1 MQKEILKHL
10 LKINY
15 SLLKQSLSSSL
26 KTDSLIFFSV
36 IRSACIRKPSP
47 EFLML
52 LSRTSEEEQQEDC
65 RVSSRD
71 QFTNLLTILLSDL
84 FLQKPTIPASSMA
97 MHGKCTEFNLQF
109 YCAVDMGGL
118 YWGLHKGSPGLPLQ
132 VPSPAEV
139 CLAQAEL
146 FYLAIKWKWNIKFSL
161 SLKKRRSPETF
172 FVAVARSYKRK
183 IILHQPHV
191 AFPHPLWLSTC
202 DTWLNENISQRPL
215 GSLEILPC
223 PTVRRCEPDLDCK

>member
-1 MQKEILKHL
+1 MQKEILRHL

-36 IRSACIRKPSP
+36 IRSACIRKPFP

-84 FLQKPTIPASSMA
+84 FLQKPTIPASSIA
-97 MHGKCTEFNLQF
+97 TNALSSICSSTVQLIWEDFTEGCIKEVLACLCK
-109 YCAVDMGGL
+109 Y
-118 YWGLHKGSPGLPLQ
+118 LPQ
-132 VPSPAEV
+132 
-139 CLAQAEL
+139 
-146 FYLAIKWKWNIKFSL
+146 
-161 SLKKRRSPETF
+161 LKSAWHRQ
-172 FVAVARSYKRK
+172 SY
-183 IILHQPHV
+183 
-191 AFPHPLWLSTC
+191 F
-202 DTWLNENISQRPL
+202 TWL
-215 GSLEILPC
+215 
-223 PTVRRCEPDLDCK
+223 